1 MDQSAPV
8 TALEGETGEE
18 PKYARF
24 TRRIQA
30 MAIDAIIFFASILAC
45 LSLVTA
51 TNNQWVAWVIGTAFC
66 VALIFYEAAMVA
78 ATGGTIGH
86 WRKNLRVVD
95 DRTGGNIGL
104 GKAFIRFIVKSLL
117 GWLSLVAMFLTKR
130 RQAFHDVLT
139 RSTVQIRDASIA
151 ETHHY
156 AAADTVFETPGMP
169 SRLRRAIVIFGYMLL
184 TAALLQIVI
193 LVLLITQEMS
203 AACMKSNAR
212 CSPAETATLEA
223 LGLALIGG
231 YLLVLIQGWRGK
243 LFGARAKRAR

>member
-1 MDQSAPV
+1 MDQSAP
-8 TALEGETGEE
+8 ALESEPNEE

-30 MAIDAIIFFASILAC
+30 MAIDAILFFAGILAC

-95 DRTGGNIGL
+95 DRTGGNISL
-104 GKAFIRFIVKSLL
+104 ARAFIRFIVKGLL
-117 GWLSLVAMFLTKR
+117 GWLSFVAMLLTKR

-139 RSTVQIRDASIA
+139 RSTVQIRNAAIA

-156 AAADTVFETPGMP
+156 SGADPDIGSPNMP
-169 SRLRRAIVIFGYMLL
+169 SRLRRALVIFGYMFLIGVSV
-184 TAALLQIVI
+184 QIVI
-193 LVLLITQEMS
+193 LVLFATREMS
-203 AACMKSNAR
+203 GPCLKSQAG
-212 CSPAETATLEA
+212 CSAAETATLGA
-223 LGLALIGG
+223 LGIGQIGG
-231 YLLVLIQGWRGK
+231 WLFVLAQGWRGK
-243 LFGARAKRAR
+243 LFGARAKRTR